1 MRYRRFSRVAG
12 CGSGTKGTPSYTF
25 LVRTLITLIA
35 VLAVMVGA
43 CGDSADSD
51 DTQAASTTAAA
62 ITTLPPV
69 TAADDTSTVASPS
82 AATTSEAAQSTT
94 STTTTTGPVET
105 TTTFIGTAGFAL
117 TRIGFALRPH
127 VVVTNV
133 GSGAGEM
140 AGYWLCAD
148 GNYYEIP
155 TTQLAAGESVIVS
168 FGETPPDPSIGVVE
182 VFDGSAVMG
191 PIDPADGEMA
201 LYRNPV
207 FDAAS
212 EMVDYLEWGLP
223 GHDRTS
229 VAVTAGIWP
238 AGGFIDSSR
247 LTLGLQ
253 VTAPPASGPEDW
265 FAEIGG

>member
-1 MRYRRFSRVAG
+1 M
-12 CGSGTKGTPSYTF
+12 
-25 LVRTLITLIA
+25 
-35 VLAVMVGA
+35 
-43 CGDSADSD
+43 
-51 DTQAASTTAAA
+51 
-62 ITTLPPV
+62 
-69 TAADDTSTVASPS
+69 TAADTTSTTSTTTIPS
-82 AATTSEAAQSTT
+82 AATTSETESSTT
-94 STTTTTGPVET
+94 SSATTTEPVET
-105 TTTFIGTAGFAL
+105 TTTFVGTADFAL

-127 VVVTNV
+127 VVVGNV

-155 TTQLAAGESVIVS
+155 TISLAAGESVIVS
-168 FGETPPDPSIGVVE
+168 FGETPPDPNIGVVD
-182 VFDGSAVMG
+182 VFDASAVMG

-212 EMVDYLEWGLP
+212 EIVDYLEWGLP

-229 VAVTAGIWP
+229 IAVTAGIWP
-238 AGGFIDSSR
+238 AGGFINSSR